1 MSDFVALKPESIQR
15 EIRNTLFGDVP
26 LADVVRSHPK
36 MTLAEPWAAFKR
48 ARDLRDAGDVE
59 GAKRELRPVLKTP
72 DLETR
77 IFLQTW
83 HNLRE
88 LGEKPPQDRAKEV
101 LGIVVEVGM
110 PKGLDIVAAYR
121 DHRARYFNYSGA
133 GVLWERRDESL
144 DALIDELLTAG
155 SVVAEAIPAWTQPRP
170 PEPKKGNVRINL
182 LTPSGIHL
190 GQGPTEAL
198 NQDAMG
204 GPILSAAYGL
214 MKRLVELKRE
224 SGETGNEGKASAFS

>member
-1 MSDFVALKPESIQR
+1 LSDFVALKPESINR
-15 EIRNTLFGDVP
+15 EIRNTLFGDVA
-26 LADVVRSHPK
+26 LKDVVRAHPK
-36 MTLAEPWAAFKR
+36 MKLAEPWAAFQR

-59 GAKRELRPVLKTP
+59 GAKRELRPVLKMP
-72 DLETR
+72 ELETR

-88 LGEKPPQDRAKEV
+88 LGEKPPADRAREI

-121 DHRARYFNYSGA
+121 DHRARYFNYGGA
-133 GVLWERRDESL
+133 GVLWERRDDSL
-144 DALIDELLTAG
+144 DGLIDELLQAG
-155 SVVAEAIPAWTQPRP
+155 SVVANSIPPWTQEKP
-170 PEPKKGNVRINL
+170 PEPKRGNVRINL

-224 SGETGNEGKASAFS
+224 TGEARD

>member
-1 MSDFVALKPESIQR
+1 LSDFVALRPESIHR

-26 LADVVRSHPK
+26 LADVVRAHPK
-36 MTLAEPWAAFKR
+36 VTLGEPWASFVR
-48 ARDLRDAGDVE
+48 ARDLRDSGDVV
-59 GAKRELRPVLKTP
+59 GAKNAMQQVLAMS

-77 IFLQTW
+77 VFLQVW
-83 HNLRE
+83 HTMRE
-88 LGEKPPQDRAKEV
+88 LGETPPQERAKDV
-101 LGIVVEVGM
+101 VGVVVEVGM

-133 GVLWERRDESL
+133 GVLWERRDNSL
-144 DALIDELLTAG
+144 DGLIDELLQAG
-155 SVVAEAIPAWTQPRP
+155 ALVAKAIGPWMQPRP
-170 PEPKKGNVRINL
+170 PEPKNGTVRINL

-190 GQGPTEAL
+190 GQGPVEAL

-204 GPILSAAYGL
+204 GPILSAAFGL

-224 SGETGNEGKASAFS
+224 AE

>member
-1 MSDFVALKPESIQR
+1 LSDFVALKPESIHR

-26 LADVVRSHPK
+26 LAEVVRAHPK
-36 MTLAEPWAAFKR
+36 VTLNEPWASFVR
-48 ARDLRDAGDVE
+48 ARDLRDNGDAE
-59 GAKRELRPVLKTP
+59 GAKKALRQILAMP
-72 DLETR
+72 DLESR
-77 IFLQTW
+77 VFLQTW

-88 LGEKPPQDRAKEV
+88 LGEPAPQDRAKYV
-101 LGIVVEVGM
+101 VGVVVEVGM

-133 GVLWERRDESL
+133 GVLWERRDGSL
-144 DALIDELLTAG
+144 DGLIDELLQAG
-155 SVVAEAIPAWTQPRP
+155 TVVAKAIGPWNQPRP
-170 PEPKKGNVRINL
+170 PEPKNGTVRINL

-190 GQGPTEAL
+190 GQGPVEAL

-204 GPILSAAYGL
+204 GPILSASYGL

-224 SGETGNEGKASAFS
+224 RSEEQV

>member
-1 MSDFVALKPESIQR
+1 MSDFVALRPESIHR

-26 LADVVRSHPK
+26 LSQVVRAHPK
-36 MTLAEPWAAFKR
+36 VQLAEPWASFHR
-48 ARDLRDAGDVE
+48 AQDLRNAGDVE
-59 GAKRELRPVLKTP
+59 GARQAIRPILTMP

-77 IFLQTW
+77 VFLQACHT
-83 HNLRE
+83 LRE
-88 LGEKPPQDRAKEV
+88 LGDEPPPGKAKDV
-101 LGIVVEVGM
+101 LGVVVEVGM

-133 GVLWERRDESL
+133 GVLWERRDDSL
-144 DALIDELLTAG
+144 DGLIDELLQAG
-155 SVVAEAIPAWTQPRP
+155 MLVAQAIGPWKQPRP
-170 PEPKKGNVRINL
+170 PEPKSGNVRINL

-190 GQGPTEAL
+190 GQGPVEAL

-204 GPILSAAYGL
+204 GPILSAAFGL

-224 SGETGNEGKASAFS
+224 TGESRD

>member
-1 MSDFVALKPESIQR
+1 MSDFVALRPESIHR

-26 LADVVRSHPK
+26 LAEVVRVHPK
-36 MTLAEPWAAFKR
+36 VQLAEPWLLFQR
-48 ARDLRDAGDVE
+48 ARDFRDAGDVE
-59 GAKRELRPVLKTP
+59 GAKNAIRPILTMP

-77 IFLQTW
+77 VFLQAW
-83 HNLRE
+83 HTMQE
-88 LGEKPPQDRAKEV
+88 LGEEPPAPKAKEV
-101 LGIVVEVGM
+101 LGVVVEVGM

-133 GVLWERRDESL
+133 GVLWERRDSSL
-144 DALIDELLTAG
+144 DTLIDELLQAG
-155 SVVAEAIPAWTQPRP
+155 TLVAQAIGPWKQPRP
-170 PEPKKGNVRINL
+170 PEPKTGIVRINL

-190 GQGPTEAL
+190 GQGPVEAL

-204 GPILSAAYGL
+204 GPILSAAFGL

-224 SGETGNEGKASAFS
+224 TE

>member
-1 MSDFVALKPESIQR
+1 MSDFVALKPESIHR

-26 LADVVRSHPK
+26 LKDVVRAHPK
-36 MTLAEPWAAFKR
+36 MTLAEPWAAFQR

-59 GAKRELRPVLKTP
+59 GAKREIRPVLTMP

-77 IFLQTW
+77 VFLQAW
-83 HNLRE
+83 HTMRE
-88 LGEKPPQDRAKEV
+88 LGENPPADRAKEV

-155 SVVAEAIPAWTQPRP
+155 SVVANAIPPWTQPNR
-170 PEPKKGNVRINL
+170 GR
-182 LTPSGIHL
+182 
-190 GQGPTEAL
+190 
-198 NQDAMG
+198 
-204 GPILSAAYGL
+204 
-214 MKRLVELKRE
+214 
-224 SGETGNEGKASAFS
+224 ASAVACDGTSRRSGATRRAPSAPGAAPASAGPAPPAHLPDRTRK

>member
-26 LADVVRSHPK
+26 LKDVVRSHPK

-48 ARDLRDAGDVE
+48 ARDLRDAGDLE
-59 GAKRELRPVLKTP
+59 GAKRELRPVLATP
-72 DLETR
+72 ELETR

-144 DALIDELLTAG
+144 DGLIDELLTAG
-155 SVVAEAIPAWTQPRP
+155 SVVASAIPAWTQERP

-190 GQGPTEAL
+190 GQGPVEAL

-224 SGETGNEGKASAFS
+224 TGETRD

>member
-1 MSDFVALKPESIQR
+1 LGREVELSDFVALKPESIQR

-26 LADVVRSHPK
+26 LKDVVRSHPK
-36 MTLAEPWAAFKR
+36 MTLAEPWAAIKR
-48 ARDLRDAGDVE
+48 ARDLRDAGDLE
-59 GAKRELRPVLKTP
+59 GAKRELRPVLATP
-72 DLETR
+72 ELETR

-110 PKGLDIVAAYR
+110 PKGLDLVAAYR

-144 DALIDELLTAG
+144 DGLIDELLTAG
-155 SVVAEAIPAWTQPRP
+155 SVVASAIPAWAQPRP

-224 SGETGNEGKASAFS
+224 TGETGN

>member
-1 MSDFVALKPESIQR
+1 MSDFVALRPESIHR

-26 LADVVRSHPK
+26 LADVVRAHPK
-36 MTLAEPWAAFKR
+36 VTLGEPWASFVR
-48 ARDLRDAGDVE
+48 ARDLRDSGDVV
-59 GAKRELRPVLKTP
+59 GAKNAMQQVLAMS

-77 IFLQTW
+77 VFLQVW
-83 HNLRE
+83 HTMRE
-88 LGEKPPQDRAKEV
+88 LGETPPQERAKDV
-101 LGIVVEVGM
+101 VGVVVEVGM

-133 GVLWERRDESL
+133 GVLWERRDNSL
-144 DALIDELLTAG
+144 DGLIDELLQAG
-155 SVVAEAIPAWTQPRP
+155 ALVAKAIGPWMQPRP
-170 PEPKKGNVRINL
+170 PEPKNGTVRINL

-190 GQGPTEAL
+190 GQGPVEAL

-204 GPILSAAYGL
+204 GPILSAAFGL

-224 SGETGNEGKASAFS
+224 AE